1 MDSYKLI
8 RRIGIVLSL
17 FAALM
22 DWLLF
27 NKSSSGGNNEVAIVS
42 LLFSSVFWFF
52 GIGLIV
58 RSKLVYL
65 LFKRML
71 RFTSDIPTNFYSKYI
86 LKYIDENYVDMLVD
100 NDNFEKK
107 MKQLLTNDRQ

>member
-8 RRIGIVLSL
+8 RRIGIIFSL
-17 FAALM
+17 FAVLM

-27 NKSSSGGNNEVAIVS
+27 NKSSSGGNNEVTIVS
-42 LLFSSVFWFF
+42 LLSSTVFWFF

-86 LKYIDENYVDMLVD
+86 LRHIEENYVDRLVD
-100 NDNFEKK
+100 NDNFGKK
-107 MKQLLTNDRQ
+107 IKQLFNNNRK